1 MPRAAIATLTAVA
14 IGLALFGFASE
25 DVESGRSWLGAWL
38 HSCRIKGNIAASGER
53 IYHVPGQSY
62 YRDTWVAAA
71 GERWF
76 CSEAEAQREG
86 WRRAKL

>member
-1 MPRAAIATLTAVA
+1 MPRFAITVLAASA
-14 IGLALFGFASE
+14 IGIALFGVVAE
-25 DVESGRSWLGAWL
+25 DADSGRSWLGAWL
-38 HSCRIKGNIAASGER
+38 NSCKIKGNISATGEH
-53 IYHVPGQSY
+53 IYHVPGQTY
-62 YRDTWVAAA
+62 YHATWVSAA